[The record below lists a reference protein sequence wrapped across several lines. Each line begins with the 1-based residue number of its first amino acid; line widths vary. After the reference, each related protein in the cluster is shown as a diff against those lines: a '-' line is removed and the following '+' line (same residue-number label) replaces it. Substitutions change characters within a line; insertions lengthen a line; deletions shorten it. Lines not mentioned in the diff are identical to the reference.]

1 VWLLAVFAHQ
11 RRQNTITIAKT
22 VPTIK
27 KTSMY
32 FLLNSTV
39 SLYEYLSDKIED
51 FLDYFEGPFD
61 VIQEL
66 EREQDVGDKL
76 QNANP

>member
-1 VWLLAVFAHQ
+1 VVAGSFCTPTPPKHDH
-11 RRQNTITIAKT
+11 NCKDS

-32 FLLNSTV
+32 FLLNSMV